1 MVILGIRS
9 GLRISELLSLRICD
23 TFSGGNPRD
32 RIYLKRRNTKGRH
45 QGASLILHSQAVKAI
60 AKWLSIRKNVGP
72 QDWLFPSQMRP
83 DRPLGRKSAWAL
95 LHRAF
100 VEAGVEGMAGTH
112 CLRKTACARI
122 YRALKGDIFRLSI
135 AMRHSS
141 PLTTMAYLS
150 FRQEGNRSGHPPRL
164 DCGCIRSERWNECSA
179 FQILGDG
186 GELFQRSFEVVGD
199 LGGDDLGRREIG

>member
-1 MVILGIRS
+1 MHSHGCPALTPTQLKKSLSLLKGRYRCRDRAMVVLGVRS

-23 TFSGGNPRD
+23 TFSGAKPRD
-32 RIYLKRRNTKGRH
+32 RIYLKRKNSKGRH
-45 QGASLILHSQAVKAI
+45 QGASLILHPQAAKAI
-60 AKWLSIRKNVGP
+60 AKWLSVRKNVGP
-72 QDWLFPSQMRP
+72 EDWLFPSQMRP

-150 FRQEGNRSGHPPRL
+150 FKQEEIDR
-164 DCGCIRSERWNECSA
+164 A
-179 FQILGDG
+179 IL
-186 GELFQRSFEVVGD
+186 RA
-199 LGGDDLGRREIG
+199 